1 MNTVAL
7 SKHGSV
13 CLSILI
19 SRTAAGTQPVVWVWH
34 QKAIK
39 TNKMWRLQIQNVFF
53 PQTPVKEPNS
63 ENVDISTG
71 GGVTGWKT
79 KCCSWTDT
87 HSYSHT
93 HTHTHTICSSISLSL
108 SLSLSLIPH
117 FCLTLFR
124 SVLLTGFS
132 VINTS
137 LMFLTLTT
145 ACWHLYFWK
154 KPCKEKIISCFLLF

>member
-1 MNTVAL
+1 MAL
-7 SKHGSV
+7 FVWASWSAGQLQWLKQWCEFGTRKRSKHTQNV
-13 CLSILI
+13 MFANPKCLLISILCW
-19 SRTAAGTQPVVWVWH
+19 G
-34 QKAIK
+34 
-39 TNKMWRLQIQNVFF
+39 VFS
-53 PQTPVKEPNS
+53 QTPVKEPNS

-93 HTHTHTICSSISLSL
+93 LHTHNLFFYLSL
-108 SLSLSLIPH
+108 SHPLIPH

-132 VINTS
+132 VKHISNVSHTHDCLLTS
-137 LMFLTLTT
+137 FLFLI
-145 ACWHLYFWK
+145 K
-154 KPCKEKIISCFLLF
+154 KM